1 MMKQA
6 NEYANALFE
15 LAREDGSA
23 QEYLKGLRFAA
34 DSLGDRNSE
43 IMAFLSSPGIA
54 RKERIDVLDSAFR
67 DAVPANVLNF
77 LKVLCESGRIAEL
90 SGCADAFQAL
100 LDAEEGVTEA
110 EAVSAVRLNDD
121 EIRKLKDVLEKRTH
135 KTVRL
140 VNRVDPGLLGG
151 LTVTVEGKTIDGSI
165 RHRIKALK
173 DVMEK

>member
-90 SGCADAFQAL
+90 PGCADAFQAL

-110 EAVSAVRLNDD
+110 EAVS
-121 EIRKLKDVLEKRTH
+121 
-135 KTVRL
+135 
-140 VNRVDPGLLGG
+140 
-151 LTVTVEGKTIDGSI
+151 
-165 RHRIKALK
+165 
-173 DVMEK
+173 